1 MIGRIRESRNARN
14 ILAVLFALVLAIR
27 IAIPTGFMP
36 TAAPSGIVITV
47 CTGMGQ
53 AKAFLPIEKEGDQ
66 DQHSTAESPC
76 TFAAG
81 LGGGLIPSNHARPEP
96 VVLPPSDRP
105 ASRAIAD
112 LTVHRLAAPPP
123 PAIGPPARIAAAR
136 RIA

>member
-1 MIGRIRESRNARN
+1 MAGWIRESRGGRN

-47 CTGMGQ
+47 CTGMGE
-53 AKAFLPIEKEGDQ
+53 AKAFLPIEKKGDQ
-66 DQHSTAESPC
+66 DRHGTAESPC

-81 LGGGLIPSNHARPEP
+81 LGSGFTAPDLAGPAP
-96 VVLPPSDRP
+96 VIAPLAAAP

-123 PAIGPPARIAAAR
+123 PAHAPPAHA
-136 RIA
+136 